1 VRPSHTPY
9 IQSCLSGTPKK
20 MPNGIPNPHKLLVQ
34 NLIFVLYI
42 LLLSTKAFPQR
53 REAVDRRSR
62 FIVHYASKLKAT
74 LAMLT
79 GPTGVI
85 RDSAP
90 FHHIPYQRKMFDL
103 FAMTDGWCLEF
114 LRFTKRQI
122 CELAWLLALPE
133 HFEGRCYP
141 PATTCLC
148 LVLYRLSWP
157 YRYKDCMEPFGHER
171 SWLSWVF
178 NGTCQHIY
186 RQHYE
191 TLQWN
196 PTLLTQ
202 ARFRYYCQKTQQKG
216 KPSGLISG
224 FVDGTHKQ
232 ICRPRPE
239 TEDQEMF
246 WSGHKHMHS
255 IEFLAVVTPDGII
268 SCIYGP
274 YEGKRGDWGMWKE
287 GMQDMVVENAKDREG
302 DRVYLYGD
310 KALYLEDGII
320 GAYRQENGI
329 ELTHGESVF
338 NAYMAKQRMA
348 VEWGFGKVMQLFQFT
363 NLKSNMKYGLSPI
376 SCYYLVSVLLTNCHT
391 CYYGSKTGT
400 TFFCDPPSII
410 SLFQLSEID
419 KQEFD
424 LYLVQVDHTLNSL

>member
-1 VRPSHTPY
+1 
-9 IQSCLSGTPKK
+9 
-20 MPNGIPNPHKLLVQ
+20 M
-34 NLIFVLYI
+34 
-42 LLLSTKAFPQR
+42 
-53 REAVDRRSR
+53 
-62 FIVHYASKLKAT
+62 VHHASKLRAT
-74 LAMLT
+74 IAMLT
-79 GPTGVI
+79 GPTAVI

-103 FAMTDGWCLEF
+103 FSQTDAWCLEF

-133 HFEGRCYP
+133 HFEGRCYA
-141 PATTCLC
+141 PATTALS

-157 YRYKDCMEPFGHER
+157 HRYKDCMEVFGHER

-186 RQHYE
+186 RQYYQ

-196 PTLLTQ
+196 PTLLTP
-202 ARFRYYCQKTQQKG
+202 ARLTYYCQKTQEKG
-216 KPSGLISG
+216 ETSGLIWG

-239 TEDQEMF
+239 TEDQELF

-268 SCIYGP
+268 SCIYEP

-287 GMQDMVVENAKDREG
+287 GMQEMVVENAKDSDG
-302 DRVYLYGD
+302 DRVYLYGN
-310 KALYLEDGII
+310 KAFYLEDGII
-320 GAYRQENGI
+320 GAYRQEHGI
-329 ELTHGESVF
+329 ELTQEESIF

-363 NLKSNMKYGLSPI
+363 NLKSNMKYGLPPI

-391 CYYGSKTGT
+391 CYYGSKTST
-400 TFFCDPPSII
+400 TFLCNPPPIV
-410 SLFQLSEID
+410 SLFQLSELD
-419 KQEFD
+419 KRDFD
-424 LYLVQVDHTLNSL
+424 LYLVQVNHTLNSL